1 MKNEIA
7 NKLKKSLTEKMD
19 VPVSSDFDA
28 RFFEKLNHQKKRPG
42 VFANWLTWAI
52 SGCATASVL
61 FIAINSYRV
70 PVHTFNHQE
79 YVEAALEIQSTM
91 TEDITSDATVDLT
104 SLSYDEI

>member
-1 MKNEIA
+1 MS
-7 NKLKKSLTEKMD
+7 KLKQSLIEKMD
-19 VPVSSDFDA
+19 VSASPDFDA
-28 RFFEKLNHQKKRPG
+28 RFFEKLKHQKKRPG

-61 FIAINSYRV
+61 FIAINTYRV

-91 TEDITSDATVDLT
+91 TEDITNDGIVDLT